1 MSQSTPESG
10 PNDQQPAPAA
20 NAAAEPSQ
28 PSPAASQS
36 GTTTIAKKWSIKM
49 YIITLAMLVLGIW
62 GTVDAIVVYPKRG
75 ARAAEYAEF
84 QHLQEL
90 KSSSRLANDLASV
103 ADPAKVLE
111 ELQTKAR
118 DGGAGSVSGGE
129 RAKLDWL
136 TQLRLIGQ
144 LEARNTTFPR
154 TDFRKEDGQPVAVG
168 SADERLAGLTTKF
181 VTPDGA
187 VKPPSPLSW
196 YDIPSQWII
205 AAVGFGVF
213 AWLMMLIL
221 KVRSKTYAWDAGT
234 KTLTLPSGDKL
245 TPSDIAEFD
254 KSKWDKLYI
263 HLLIKPTHATLG
275 GKTLE
280 LDLLRYVP
288 LEEWVLEMERVGKV
302 G

>member
-1 MSQSTPESG
+1 MSESTPQTEQ
-10 PNDQQPAPAA
+10 NAAPATPPA
-20 NAAAEPSQ
+20 SAATNPPAE

-75 ARAAEYAEF
+75 ARAAEYYEF

-90 KSSSRLANDLASV
+90 KSGGRLANDLATV
-103 ADPAKVLE
+103 GDPAAKLA

-136 TQLRLIGQ
+136 TQLKLIGQ
-144 LEARNTTFPR
+144 LDPKNTAYPR
-154 TDFRKEDGQPVAVG
+154 TDFRKEAGQPVDVG
-168 SADERLAGLTTKF
+168 SADERLASLTTKF

-221 KVRSKTYAWDAGT
+221 KVRSKSYSWDAPT
-234 KTLTLPSGDKL
+234 KTLTLPGGDKI

-263 HLLIKPTHATLG
+263 KLVVKPGHATLG
-275 GKTLE
+275 GKSLE

-288 LEEWVLEMERVGKV
+288 LEERVLEMERVGKV
-302 G
+302 